1 MDQVVIDRVA
11 LSPCRRLLERMFR
24 AVALLVLMVLFSGC
38 TPKVSDA
45 PFSDSRVPAGLSVG
59 QYPPVGWA
67 WGYVQ
72 TGNRPPQR
80 YGVTSSSVV
89 PRADVVILPGYGES
103 AEVWFETVR
112 DLVAEGFTV
121 WVLERSGQGGSGR
134 YVLPRD
140 LGYVP
145 SFEPDITTLR
155 AFVRTVVRPRIGR
168 RLVLIGYADGA
179 IVGLRAVQTGLVV
192 DAVVMVSP
200 HFAKPIANRIVALE
214 RFPSPGWRPW
224 HRNTPDEFARG
235 LTHDRRRGGLGVAWQ
250 TANPDIRMAGPSR
263 GWTAALGEAS
273 RQAIDQTA
281 STETSVLV
289 VTGKTPGADILAFC
303 ETAKHCQFREISGAK
318 QAIHLE
324 ADKWR
329 RLWLRGIA
337 EFIDPTVSKPISVHE
352 P

>member
-1 MDQVVIDRVA
+1 M
-11 LSPCRRLLERMFR
+11 CR
-24 AVALLVLMVLFSGC
+24 AVALLVMIVLFSGC
-38 TPKVSDA
+38 TPKGSDA
-45 PFSDSRVPAGLSVG
+45 PFSDSRVPAGLSTG
-59 QYPPVGWA
+59 QYPPLGWA

-155 AFVRTVVRPRIGR
+155 AFVRTVVRPKTGR

-263 GWTAALGEAS
+263 GWTAALGDAS

-281 STETSVLV
+281 STETSILV
-289 VTGKTPGADILAFC
+289 VSGETPGTDILAFC
-303 ETAKHCQFREISGAK
+303 KTAKHCKFHEISGAR

-329 RLWLRGIA
+329 RLWLRGVA